1 MARITLASYN
11 VHWSRDKQGRPFDAV
26 EVCRALDADVVALQ
40 ESWLPD
46 GEKSDA
52 DRAAAELGYTV
63 SHSVMGRGRV
73 TGRRPRLCPEAVAQG
88 TLVVSLLSRLPVVAT
103 EVQDLR
109 VMPMDTA
116 PRRLAVH
123 ADIDVDGERFTYVV
137 THLDHLSHGSPV
149 QLRQLVRRLPGPDRP
164 TALAGD
170 MNMWGPL
177 LSLQMP
183 GWSRAVRGRTWPR
196 PRPHSQIDHIMVNR
210 AVRPVDWAVLQAGRS
225 DHLPVRAT
233 VSF

>member
-11 VHWSRDKQGRPFDAV
+11 VHWSRDKQGRLFDAV
-26 EVCRALDADVVALQ
+26 DVCRALDADVIALQ

-52 DRAAAELGYTV
+52 DRAAADLGYSV
-63 SHSVMGRGRV
+63 SHAVMGPGRV
-73 TGRRPRLCPEAVAQG
+73 TGRRPRLCPADRAHG
-88 TLVVSLLSRLPVVAT
+88 TLAVSLLARVPLLSIT
-103 EVQDLR
+103 VQDLR

-123 ADIDVDGERFTYVV
+123 AEVEVDGERFTFVA
-137 THLDHLSHGSPV
+137 THLDHLSHGSPW

-164 TALAGD
+164 AALAGD
-170 MNMWGPL
+170 MNMWGPVI
-177 LSLQMP
+177 SLQMP

-210 AVRPVDWAVLQAGRS
+210 AVQVVDSRVLHAGRS
-225 DHLPVRAT
+225 DHLPVSAT

>member
-1 MARITLASYN
+1 M
-11 VHWSRDKQGRPFDAV
+11 HWSRDKQGRTFDAV
-26 EVCRALDADVVALQ
+26 EVCRALDADLIVLQ

-52 DRAAAELGYTV
+52 DRAAAELGYSV
-63 SHSVMGRGRV
+63 SHAEMGPGRV
-73 TGRRPRLCPEAVAQG
+73 TGRRPRLCPAERAQG
-88 TLVVSLLSRLPVVAT
+88 TLVVSLLARVPLVGL

-123 ADIDVDGERFTYVV
+123 AEVEVDGRRFTFVG
-137 THLDHLSHGSPV
+137 THLDHLTHGSPV
-149 QLRQLVRRLPGPDRP
+149 QVRQLARRLPGPDRP
-164 TALAGD
+164 AALAGD
-170 MNMWGPL
+170 MNMWGPV
-177 LSLQMP
+177 LSAQLP

-210 AVRPVDWAVLQAGRS
+210 AVRSVDHAVLHMGRS

>member
-11 VHWSRDKQGRPFDAV
+11 VHWSRDKQGRTFDAV
-26 EVCRALDADVVALQ
+26 EVCRALDADVIVLQ

-52 DRAAAELGYTV
+52 DRAAAELGYSV
-63 SHSVMGRGRV
+63 SHALMGPGRV
-73 TGRRPRLCPEAVAQG
+73 TGRRPRLCPAERAQG
-88 TLVVSLLSRLPVVAT
+88 SLAVSLLSRLPLVAID
-103 EVQDLR
+103 VQDLR
-109 VMPMDTA
+109 VMPMDSA
-116 PRRLAVH
+116 PRRPAVH
-123 ADIDVDGERFTYVV
+123 AEVEVDGRRFTFVG

-149 QLRQLVRRLPGPDRP
+149 QLRPLVRRLPGPERP
-164 TALAGD
+164 AALAGD
-170 MNMWGPL
+170 MNMWGPV

-210 AVRPVDWAVLQAGRS
+210 AVEVLDWQVLPVGRS